1 MNFEWKNSIEGISWL
16 DLADLY
22 RRAPLGIKDPN
33 ALEVAFKNSMFVC
46 FVLLEGNLIGAGRAL
61 ADGVDCSYICDIAIQ
76 PEYQG
81 NGLGHEVI
89 SKLVA
94 LSATHKK
101 IILYS
106 APGKETFYKK
116 NGFKKMRTAMAI
128 FKDEAHATS
137 IGLIE
142 ET

>member
-22 RRAPLGIKDPN
+22 RRAPLGIKDPK
-33 ALEVAFKNSMFVC
+33 ALEVAFKNSMFMC
-46 FVLLEGNLIGAGRAL
+46 FVLSEGNLVGAGRAL

-81 NGLGHEVI
+81 NGLGNKII
-89 SKLVA
+89 SKLIT
-94 LSATHKK
+94 LSANHKK

-106 APGKETFYKK
+106 APGKEIFYSK

-128 FKDEAHATS
+128 FKDEAHAMS
-137 IGLIE
+137 IGLLNE
-142 ET
+142 E